1 MGQHQVRRRSLRS
14 RSGRGV
20 LFVIAMAIAA
30 MQFPPPVAM
39 ADGDTT
45 APALASFSFSPT
57 TVDTSASAQ
66 AITVTA
72 QITDDLA
79 GVEFGAFR
87 FESPSNQSISVYFD
101 SSNRVS
107 GTALD
112 GTYVNNITVPRYS
125 EQGTWTAD
133 FFELRD
139 KVERVE
145 CGVHLV
151 LVLRRLVMA
160 RRSSAASWSR
170 KT

>member
-1 MGQHQVRRRSLRS
+1 
-14 RSGRGV
+14 
-20 LFVIAMAIAA
+20 
-30 MQFPPPVAM
+30 
-39 ADGDTT
+39 
-45 APALASFSFSPT
+45 
-57 TVDTSASAQ
+57 
-66 AITVTA
+66 
-72 QITDDLA
+72 
-79 GVEFGAFR
+79 
-87 FESPSNQSISVYFD
+87 VYFD

-145 CGVHLV
+145 CPVHLV

-160 RRSSAASWSR
+160 RRSSAVSWSR